1 MIHRTVRIADRRIAL
16 PLLLAVAL
24 LVALAG
30 GALAWFTASGSGTG
44 SGADGTV
51 QPVTV
56 QALAGGDAPSSAL
69 QPGGTADVILRLS
82 NPNSFALTLT
92 AVTGGSPITADGG
105 HSGCTTTGVSFTSQS
120 GLSITVPSGSSL
132 VHLPGAARM
141 DTTSS
146 SGCQGATFAIP
157 VTLSV
162 RR

>member
-1 MIHRTVRIADRRIAL
+1 MLHRTVRLAERRVAL

-24 LVALAG
+24 LVVAG
-30 GALAWFTASGSGTG
+30 AGAYAWFTAKGSGTG

-56 QALAGGDAPSSAL
+56 QALVGGDAPSSKL

-92 AVTGGSPITADGG
+92 AVTGGSPITADSG
-105 HSGCTTTGVSFTSQS
+105 HSGCTTTGVSFVNQS
-120 GLSITVPSGSSL
+120 SLSISVPSGSSL
-132 VHLPGAARM
+132 VHLPGAASM
-141 DTTSS
+141 GTTSS
-146 SGCQGATFAIP
+146 SGCQGATFSIP